1 MITTE
6 SITAGCRF
14 YIGYGVLFG
23 PAFLGICWG
32 VCGDDNAKQVPYLGL
47 DMVGS
52 YAHLLQHPE
61 QVFEALDASVPS
73 ALAATLQLQVV
84 ALWAVAT
91 VWLLFRAVWLHRSTP
106 ASAVRMLRRL
116 PLQHNVERAIVAM
129 AEDEVQLYRSAT
141 ATAAAASPAVRE
153 SPVDSSEQPVL
164 ATASTGL
171 VGPQCRGGE
180 PSVAACGTASP
191 PADCGEAENP
201 PVATAAVLASPVP
214 PPPTTAVPAASAP
227 LPTTSRTKVPAPTL
241 PNRSPD
247 VSAAYE
253 YIGAESH
260 PGADVAAA
268 TGFTLR
274 LHPHGSCEDSCYH
287 EPPPSRLLVLLQ
299 VVQYYSEVILS
310 MSVALAFVHGL
321 VWCSCGYTSHVAAVL
336 ISCLAMQLCL
346 RGRGFCGV
354 ITMVPVAVMP
364 LWCLWRR
371 GEYTVLQ
378 FLESIC
384 HCDVACGAHSLYKAS
399 PVATSRRFAVF
410 RRQSGSWPCNVNELL
425 AAKGLMV
432 SVPQSVLQVR
442 YW

>member
-84 ALWAVAT
+84 ALWAVVT

-214 PPPTTAVPAASAP
+214 PSPTTAVPAASAP

-260 PGADVAAA
+260 PGADVAAV
-268 TGFTLR
+268 TGVTLR

-310 MSVALAFVHGL
+310 MSVALALVHGL
-321 VWCSCGYTSHVAAVL
+321 VWLHLT
-336 ISCLAMQLCL
+336 
-346 RGRGFCGV
+346 RGCGV
-354 ITMVPVAVMP
+354 DQLFSHAVVSEGTWLLRRHHHGASGCDASVVPLEAWRVHCAPVPGVHLSLRRGVWCPLVVQGFAGSNLPTLRCVPPAVRLVAVQ
-364 LWCLWRR
+364 R
-371 GEYTVLQ
+371 
-378 FLESIC
+378 
-384 HCDVACGAHSLYKAS
+384 
-399 PVATSRRFAVF
+399 
-410 RRQSGSWPCNVNELL
+410 
-425 AAKGLMV
+425 
-432 SVPQSVLQVR
+432 
-442 YW
+442 